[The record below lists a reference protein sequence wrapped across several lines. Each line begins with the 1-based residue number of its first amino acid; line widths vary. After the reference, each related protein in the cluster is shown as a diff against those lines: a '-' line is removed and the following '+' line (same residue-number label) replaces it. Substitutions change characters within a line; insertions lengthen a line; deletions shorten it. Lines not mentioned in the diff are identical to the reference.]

1 MTLLMDIV
9 TMKLPVNALIFLTAI
24 RVEFNVNFLNR
35 CRVNTL
41 SGEQVSKLVA
51 SVIVSSCCRGNSANL
66 NCSNWK
72 LPRVLAVSSETQH
85 GSWLIA

>member
-9 TMKLPVNALIFLTAI
+9 TMKLPANALIFLTAI
-24 RVEFNVNFLNR
+24 SVEFNVNFLNR

-51 SVIVSSCCRGNSANL
+51 Y
-66 NCSNWK
+66 K
-72 LPRVLAVSSETQH
+72 
-85 GSWLIA
+85 